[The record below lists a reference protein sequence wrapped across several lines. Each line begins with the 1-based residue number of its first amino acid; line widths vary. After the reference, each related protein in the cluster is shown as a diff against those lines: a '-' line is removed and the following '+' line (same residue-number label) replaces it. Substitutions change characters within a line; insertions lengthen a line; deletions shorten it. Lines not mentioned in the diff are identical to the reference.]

1 MEHID
6 TLINA
11 GWIIPVEPIG
21 QVLPNY
27 SLAIRDGRILALLPS
42 AEAARRY
49 QAQRTV
55 DLPEHA
61 LIPGLINAHTH
72 AAMNLLRGLADDLPL
87 MRWLEEH
94 IWPAEQRHVGPD
106 FVHDGVE
113 AACAEMLLGGVTTFN
128 DMYFFPDVAARVAN
142 QVGIRASLG
151 MIVIDFPSAYG
162 EGPDDYLDKGL
173 AMRDHWRDSPLIST
187 AFAPHAPYTVGE
199 EALRRVAVLAGEL
212 DAPVHMHVH
221 ETAFEVQQSV
231 EATGQRPL
239 ARLQELGLLGPGF
252 MAVHMTQVTE
262 EEIALMAQSNAN
274 VVHCPESNLK
284 LASGFCP
291 VQALLDAGVNVALG
305 TDSAASNNDLDML
318 SELRTAA
325 LLAKGVAGDAAA
337 LPAAQAL
344 RMATLNGA
352 RALGLAEITGSLE
365 PGKFADLTA
374 IRLTGL
380 DAEPVFDPL
389 SHLVYS
395 SNRNHVT
402 DVWVAGRQLLRNGE
416 LTTINRERVL
426 DTVRRWRDVIA
437 AGDA

>member
-1 MEHID
+1 MEHVD

-11 GWIIPVEPIG
+11 RWIIPVEPAG
-21 QVLPNY
+21 KVFSLH

-42 AEAARRY
+42 DEAANRY
-49 QAQRTV
+49 QARRTV
-55 DLPEHA
+55 DLSEHA
-61 LIPGLINAHTH
+61 LIPGLVNAHTH

-94 IWPAEQRHVGPD
+94 IWPAEQLHVGPE

-113 AACAEMLLGGVTTFN
+113 AACAEMLLGGTTTFN
-128 DMYFFPDVAARVAN
+128 DMYFFPDIAARVAN
-142 QVGIRASLG
+142 QAGLRASLG

-162 EGPDDYLDKGL
+162 DGPDDYLDKGL
-173 AMRDHWRDSPLIST
+173 ALRDHWRDSPLIST
-187 AFAPHAPYTVGE
+187 AFAPHAPYTVGDD
-199 EALRRVAVLAGEL
+199 ALRRVAVLASEL

-221 ETAFEVQQSV
+221 ETAFEVQQSE

-239 ARLQELGLLGPGF
+239 QRLQDLGLLGPGF

-262 EEIALMAQSNAN
+262 EEITLMARVNAS

-305 TDSAASNNDLDML
+305 TDSAASNNDLDMF

-325 LLAKGVAGDAAA
+325 LLAKGVSGNAAA

-352 RALGLAEITGSLE
+352 RALGLGEITGSLE
-365 PGKFADLTA
+365 PGKFADITA
-374 IRLTGL
+374 VRLTGL
-380 DAEPVFDPL
+380 DSEPVFEPL

-395 SNRNHVT
+395 SNRNQVT
-402 DVWVAGRQLLRNGE
+402 DVWVAGRQLLRNRE
-416 LTTINRERVL
+416 LTTINR
-426 DTVRRWRDVIA
+426 DTVLGKLRHWRELIA
-437 AGDA
+437 ATDA